1 MKYCSA
7 AHCNSTNIKGPTRK
21 ESTFLYKFPNKVT
34 QSSRWLR
41 WKAFISNQ
49 RKDFQP
55 TNTSYICSR
64 HFSEADFE
72 NIGEYDFKVETLKL
86 DPG

>member
-1 MKYCSA
+1 M
-7 AHCNSTNIKGPTRK
+7 
-21 ESTFLYKFPNKVT
+21 ESTILYQFQINVT
-34 QSSRWLR
+34 QSSWWLR

-64 HFSEADFE
+64 DYSEADFE
-72 NIGEYDFKVETLKL
+72 IIVEYNFKVETLKL